1 MKHIQ
6 DKDGQSRQPG
16 IGTKPALPPTNENV
30 SFFCW
35 GCLQAAGTNT
45 YDNCRRSKPEDITL
59 VVEKGEAFMTDQG
72 GATAPLPEGVFLPS
86 ILIHKLEGIPNGD
99 D

>member
-1 MKHIQ
+1 
-6 DKDGQSRQPG
+6 
-16 IGTKPALPPTNENV
+16 
-30 SFFCW
+30 
-35 GCLQAAGTNT
+35 
-45 YDNCRRSKPEDITL
+45 
-59 VVEKGEAFMTDQG
+59 VEKGEAFMTDQG